1 MIISIISIIF
11 SIVLIYGV
19 LIHKLLTGDSLKRP
33 VLSIIS
39 MLLLFVTLHLF
50 YFSNLG
56 YPVKSSLPD
65 KFKLQYFV
73 KDEGNLYLMV
83 DGLNGNPPRLH
94 VLDYSANLEKVLNE
108 AIAKQKQGKIMIGK
122 VIHANENDYY
132 GIIFNDLER
141 NLPSK

>member
-1 MIISIISIIF
+1 MIITIISIIF
-11 SIVLIYGV
+11 LIVLIYGV
-19 LIHKLLTGDSLKRP
+19 LIHKLIMGDSFNRP
-33 VLSIIS
+33 ILSIIS
-39 MLLLFVTLHLF
+39 ILILFVTLHLL

-56 YPVKSSLPD
+56 YPVNNSLPD
-65 KFKLQYFV
+65 EFKLQYFV
-73 KDEGNLYLMV
+73 KDEDNLYLMV
-83 DGLNGNPPRLH
+83 DGLDGKPPRLH
-94 VLDYSANLEKVLNE
+94 VLDYSANLEKILNE